1 MMSDECFSTQQ
12 QGVVFCLCRLSA
24 KTDNLDTGTVRCGTV
39 HSCTSKVRTI
49 ALHSESSDTAGSV
62 SIVYPS
68 YRYCTSMSH
77 VTCHDICR
85 ADGGKEESVR
95 VCFPSNKK
103 IFRGLFWTL
112 LPIIG
117 TSFTTAISNQQS
129 GHYKSRQADLVK
141 REQTRQTTDCKK
153 E

>member
-1 MMSDECFSTQQ
+1 MSVMCMMSDECFSTQQ

-39 HSCTSKVRTI
+39 HSCTSRTI

-62 SIVYPS
+62 SILRTGTVLYQ
-68 YRYCTSMSH
+68 Y